1 MLGKYMVTDF
11 IPYPNKL
18 AVILYLLLQEAAR
31 VLEPSCMW
39 N

>member
-1 MLGKYMVTDF
+1 MLGKYMVADF

-18 AVILYLLLQEAAR
+18 AVIFYLLLQEAAR
-31 VLEPSCMW
+31 VLEPFSIW